1 MKKFEK
7 LFWAGVGYLVI
18 FTLIL
23 LMIVVTVLNRQ
34 CSSPEKIQV
43 QQEQVY
49 RVDTVIKIV
58 QKEVVKPQKKVKTI
72 APIAKDTIFVQM
84 DTTSILNDK
93 KINK

>member
-7 LFWAGVGYLVI
+7 LFWAGIGYLVI
-18 FTLIL
+18 FTLVL

-58 QKEVVKPQKKVKTI
+58 QKEVVKPQKEVKTI

-93 KINK
+93 K

>member
-7 LFWAGVGYLVI
+7 LFWAGIGYLVI

>member
-49 RVDTVIKIV
+49 QI
-58 QKEVVKPQKKVKTI
+58 Q
-72 APIAKDTIFVQM
+72 
-84 DTTSILNDK
+84 
-93 KINK
+93 

>member
-23 LMIVVTVLNRQ
+23 LMIVVTILNRQ
-34 CSSPEKIQV
+34 CSSPEKMQV

>member
-7 LFWAGVGYLVI
+7 LFWAGIGYLVI
-18 FTLIL
+18 FTLVL

-34 CSSPEKIQV
+34 YSSPEKMQV

-72 APIAKDTIFVQM
+72 APIAKDTVFVQM

-93 KINK
+93 K

>member
-18 FTLIL
+18 FTLVL

-84 DTTSILNDK
+84 DTTSTLNDK

>member
-7 LFWAGVGYLVI
+7 LFWAGVGYLVLSA
-18 FTLIL
+18 LIL
-23 LMIVVTVLNRQ
+23 LMIVVTLLIKQ

-58 QKEVVKPQKKVKTI
+58 EKEVTKPQKKAKVIVPTV
-72 APIAKDTIFVQM
+72 KDTIFVQT
-84 DTTSILNDK
+84 DTISILNDK

>member
-7 LFWAGVGYLVI
+7 LFWAGIGYLVI

-84 DTTSILNDK
+84 DTSSILNDK

>member
-18 FTLIL
+18 FTLVL

-84 DTTSILNDK
+84 DTISILNDK
-93 KINK
+93 K

>member
-7 LFWAGVGYLVI
+7 LFWAGVGYLI
-18 FTLIL
+18 LSALIL
-23 LMIVVTVLNRQ
+23 LMIVVTLLSKQ

-58 QKEVVKPQKKVKTI
+58 EKEVTKPQKKAKVIVPTV
-72 APIAKDTIFVQM
+72 KDTIFVQT
-84 DTTSILNDK
+84 DTISILNDK
-93 KINK
+93 K

>member
-23 LMIVVTVLNRQ
+23 LMIVVTILNRQ
-34 CSSPEKIQV
+34 CSSPEKIQM